1 MHCHLLQIMLRAPG
15 PSRRS
20 ASCSLVLL
28 LLSVLTGAAGS
39 AQPTEPHWAFQPLPP
54 AEQLGE
60 PALNSSGSPI
70 DFLIQARLEQ
80 RGLKANEPADQHT
93 LIRRASYDLTGLPP
107 TIEDIA
113 AFVSDTSADAYQ
125 KLIDRLLASPA
136 YGERWGRYWLDL
148 ARYADSNGADEN
160 MAHPNAWRYRDYVIR
175 SFNQDKPYDRFLRE
189 QLAGDLLPATG
200 DPTADLDQLI
210 ATGFLALGPKM
221 LAEQDKDKM
230 LIDVVDEQIDVV
242 SKTFM
247 GLTMSCA
254 RCHDHKF
261 DPVSQQ
267 DYFALAGVFS
277 STKTMANTNHVSRWV
292 ETVLELPGN
301 AELIAKHEHQLAEKK
316 SELAVLEADTEAEDR
331 DKRLKEL
338 KEQLKKLESGG
349 APLPKAMT
357 VKDGQPVDLAVHVRG
372 NHLSPVDEPTAR
384 GVNGLF
390 VECLSSPTIGSTN
403 SGRLELADWLTD
415 PRHPLT
421 ARVMVNRIWQGHFG
435 AGLVRSPSNF
445 GLRGEPPTHPKLLDW
460 LAREFISTGW
470 SVKQMHRTIML
481 SGAYR
486 RSSQTDPA
494 QAVADPENLY
504 LARQNRRR
512 LEAEPIRDAL
522 LFVSGKLDQSG
533 DRSLGKLETNTEY
546 YRAEKG
552 SFEKL
557 TRAVYLPVV
566 RANGYDMFATF
577 DAADPAVH
585 HQHRATTIVPSQAL
599 FMLNSELAFNA
610 ARDLAAGIAENSA
623 QKTEARLNDLYLR
636 LFGRPARPQEAE
648 LLLGELRSD
657 SGAGAAVPLPADWE
671 RICRV
676 LLAANEFVYVN

>member
-1 MHCHLLQIMLRAPG
+1 MCCVQLHFPLSASGRN
-15 PSRRS
+15 RRS
-20 ASCSLVLL
+20 VICSLLGLL
-28 LLSVLTGAAGS
+28 VSTLMGVSGGV
-39 AQPTEPHWAFQPLPP
+39 QPVEPHWAFQPLAT
-54 AEQLGE
+54 AEQIGVS
-60 PALNSSGSPI
+60 AARSSGSPI
-70 DFLIQARLEQ
+70 DILVQARLK
-80 RGLKANEPADQHT
+80 RHGLKANGPADKHT
-93 LIRRASYDLTGLPP
+93 LIRRVSFDLTGLPP
-107 TIEDIA
+107 TPEEIDN
-113 AFVSDTSADAYQ
+113 FVSDPSPAAFP

-189 QLAGDLLPATG
+189 QLAGDLLPASG
-200 DPTADLDQLI
+200 DAAADIDQLI

-242 SKTFM
+242 SQTFM
-247 GLTMSCA
+247 GLTISCA

-301 AELIAKHEHQLAEKK
+301 DEIIAEHERQLTARKAELAAVEAEEK
-316 SELAVLEADTEAEDR
+316 SEER

-338 KEQLKKLESGG
+338 KEQLKKLESDG

-357 VKDGQPVDLAVHVRG
+357 VKEGQPVDLAVHVRG
-372 NHLSPVDEPTAR
+372 NHLSPVDTPTAR

-390 VECLSSPTIGSTN
+390 SECLSSPTVGSSN
-403 SGRLELADWLTD
+403 SGRLELAEWLTD

-435 AGLVRSPSNF
+435 SGLVRSPSNF
-445 GLRGEPPTHPKLLDW
+445 GLRGEPPTHPQLLDW

-470 SVKQMHRTIML
+470 SVKHMHRTIML
-481 SGAYR
+481 SAAYQ
-486 RSSQTDPA
+486 RSSQADPA
-494 QAVADPENLY
+494 QTVADPDNIY

-522 LFVSGKLDQSG
+522 LFVSGRLDQSG
-533 DRSLGKLETNTEY
+533 DRSLGKLETNKEY
-546 YRAEKG
+546 YRAEQE

-566 RANGYDMFATF
+566 RANGYEMFATF

-585 HQHRATTIVPSQAL
+585 HQQRATTIVPSQAL
-599 FMLNSELAFNA
+599 FMLNGELAFNA
-610 ARDLAAGIAENSA
+610 ARDLAAGITENPA
-623 QKTEARLNDLYLR
+623 GETEARLNDLYLR
-636 LFGRPARPQEAE
+636 LFGRPVRPQEAA
-648 LLLGELRSD
+648 LLLGEFPAD
-657 SGAGAAVPLPADWE
+657 NEEGANPTIADWE

-676 LLAANEFVYVN
+676 LIAANEFVYVN